1 MSRSSPQLSVRVK
14 AFEPLTS
21 VDRFCFLFLA
31 EVARE
36 AFFIIFFVDFCEAK
50 SSSDELS
57 GHCVSEVLDMVSM
70 LKVKTHEYTPTSRQT
85 GYDWRKIFG
94 ASAMAVVSV
103 CSGEYNFEYL
113 YTCTRVQLNW
123 ILGGR
128 LDCVPP
134 NKKGTR

>member
-1 MSRSSPQLSVRVK
+1 MSRSSPQLSVMVK
-14 AFEPLTS
+14 AFEPITS

-57 GHCVSEVLDMVSM
+57 GHCASEALDMVSM
-70 LKVKTHEYTPTSRQT
+70 LKVKTHEYTHWAEA
-85 GYDWRKIFG
+85 YDWRKNFG

-103 CSGEYNFEYL
+103 VAN
-113 YTCTRVQLNW
+113 TT
-123 ILGGR
+123 
-128 LDCVPP
+128 
-134 NKKGTR
+134 